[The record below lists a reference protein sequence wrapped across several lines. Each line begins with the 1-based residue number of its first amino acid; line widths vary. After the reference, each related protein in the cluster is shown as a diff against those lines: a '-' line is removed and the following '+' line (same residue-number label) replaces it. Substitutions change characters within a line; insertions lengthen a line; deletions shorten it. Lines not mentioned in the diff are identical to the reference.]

1 MYWILCGLMEFL
13 IFDFEG
19 HSNIYRFYLCDGSF
33 FFLFLA
39 FDLYLQKIT
48 FQKYFVYEL
57 QPLYSVHWHSEFL
70 FCTID
75 MSFCKWISI
84 YWHLK
89 IQSSKIV
96 QIQYFYLH
104 FKSTI
109 TYIRISSSKKW
120 HGTMIWPIHW
130 N

>member
-1 MYWILCGLMEFL
+1 MEFL

-57 QPLYSVHWHSEFL
+57 QPLYSVQ
-70 FCTID
+70 CT
-75 MSFCKWISI
+75 
-84 YWHLK
+84 LTLR
-89 IQSSKIV
+89 IV
-96 QIQYFYLH
+96 VLYDRYVIL
-104 FKSTI
+104 
-109 TYIRISSSKKW
+109 
-120 HGTMIWPIHW
+120 
-130 N
+130 